1 MTRKLVLILA
11 LLSAVAFGFG
21 WIQEDLCCVGGA
33 FADDP
38 STPVVGAEYALPAHL
53 QAAPKAALPAVTVTA
68 PGKRD
73 LRAATVVLASQ
84 DLAQGLSSLQ
94 NPRRC

>member
-1 MTRKLVLILA
+1 MKRKLVLIVA

-21 WIQEDLCCVGGA
+21 WIQEDLCCVGGS

-53 QAAPKAALPAVTVTA
+53 QAAPKAALPAVAVEVAGEREQRAGTAVTA
-68 PGKRD
+68 SHDPGP
-73 LRAATVVLASQ
+73 
-84 DLAQGLSSLQ
+84 GLSSLQ
-94 NPRRC
+94 APRRC

>member
-1 MTRKLVLILA
+1 VARKLVLVLA

-21 WIQEDLCCVGGA
+21 WISEDLCCVGGA

-38 STPVVGAEYALPAHL
+38 STPVTAAEYALPSHL
-53 QAAPKAALPAVTVTA
+53 QAAQKAALPAITITA
-68 PGKRD
+68 PGGD
-73 LRAATVVLASQ
+73 NLRVGPSGLIPQDHPSGMQSQ
-84 DLAQGLSSLQ
+84 Q